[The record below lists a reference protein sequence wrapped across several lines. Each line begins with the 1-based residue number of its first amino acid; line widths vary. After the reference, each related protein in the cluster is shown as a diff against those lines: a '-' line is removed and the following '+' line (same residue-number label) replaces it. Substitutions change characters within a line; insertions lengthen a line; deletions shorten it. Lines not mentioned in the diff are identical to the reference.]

1 MAVGRISGPLL
12 KANLLRQGV
21 DLAFETDLI
30 YLKVT
35 DADPANHRV
44 GIKTNAPTDDLHI
57 NGTTRTTNLLVDTLA
72 DIADISISGTTIS
85 TTQDVLTLD
94 PSGTSP
100 VVFQAKLRIDDIDI
114 ENNDISTNS
123 PNTNLELR
131 PNGTGTVEV
140 FADTNV
146 YGNIH
151 ATGDIR
157 ADGNIQIGDANTDNI
172 TFNADVSSNI
182 VPDVT
187 ETYNLGSAD
196 KRWNNIWSKELYA
209 SGIVTTDLTVD
220 GVTLNTRQ
228 GNIIYVAVNGN
239 DANSGTHQNDPY
251 ATIVHALSQAGAG
264 DTVYVYPG
272 VYFEHF
278 PLEIPAGVT
287 LKGASIRSVTVR
299 PHPRTMWQDAFHMN
313 GEATVEDFTIMGFY
327 HDPDGVSEEYPLGA
341 ATGGSGHAFRFS
353 NGAQT
358 STRSPYIRNVT
369 VITHGTPSVLS
380 VSTVQTEVIGTLTR
394 IKNIVDDIVV
404 NTSITRT
411 TGNTLTQDTALP
423 ASDSATGLLLQDL
436 VDKVIYVI
444 NNGTQKVNLPTFL
457 ENGDPVTTGMLAKA
471 AAILS
476 ANKEFIKEEANAY
489 AQLTYPGTCDPVKTK
504 RDAGYVIDALITDI
518 TRSGNEQAIFTGFN
532 FWEQPTDDPRGY
544 ARGDAGHG
552 AFIDGGIMNPASKEA
567 AMLFHSVT
575 FLTPAA
581 ETLIARNGARVEWLN
596 SFTYFANKGMYLTSG
611 TDGFAGQGKTE
622 IRLDNTS
629 GTFNVGDTVTYYST
643 YPTALAS
650 GVIAKKDS
658 DGKIYLTGKVEG
670 LETAFERGSKTITAY
685 GNAQLSTSVK
695 KWGSASLA
703 LDGTSDYAQILNNN
717 DFAFGTGDFCLEAW
731 VYPTTTGTYRTI
743 FDLRNNSSD
752 GGGIILGISDTNGL
766 YAYYNF
772 GYLGG
777 PIGTVAINTWT
788 HVALAKVSG
797 NTRIFV
803 NGTQVGSTYVDSN
816 NYSARGVRIGA
827 DPNGNYALTGY
838 IDDVRISKGSGRY
851 SSNFTAPTA
860 VLPNDAYTVLL
871 SRFDGGDTS
880 TNLIDE
886 SILVQDVRS
895 SSGGT
900 SSKIT
905 LVDYSDFGAEVRS
918 IGSACVYGDYGIY
931 GDGLGVV
938 AYLIG
943 QNLAYIGTGKR
954 SDNDVTYVIQDN
966 EVTELNGAK
975 IYYSSVD
982 HKGDYRVGDLFY
994 VNQQDGTVTFT
1005 SSNFNITS
1013 TTGVTFTDGV
1023 NTTTIDGTKVETGN
1037 IRISGNTIE
1046 SLLGDVNILSASDAI
1061 NLQNNVNITG
1071 NLDVTGNV
1079 TIGGNITL
1087 GNQDTD
1093 TINFVAGINSNIIP
1107 RATETYDLGTPLLQ
1121 WANVYTGNLHVDNIN
1136 VNNNVITTVTGNA
1149 NLELRAAGT
1158 GEVYVPSNN
1167 VQIDNNLTVNGTTN
1181 LSNTNIGT
1189 VGTPATVTHIGD
1201 LNQTGNVVQ
1210 TGDYHATGTL
1220 TVDNVAQFE
1229 DVKIDNN
1236 TISTTV
1242 TNNDLQ
1248 LVANGTGRIYIP
1260 NNDVQ
1265 VNQNL
1270 TVIGTTTTQA
1280 INSSARISANQFFTG
1295 DILIDDNFIETT
1307 LTNSNLNLQANGTGV
1322 IRIEEFDFSSNV
1334 ISSNSTSDIVVQPGT
1349 GKTLTIS
1356 STQSIIVPIG
1366 TTGERPSPATAGMIR
1381 YNTSLARYEGYDGAD
1396 WIRLDSRVVDLD
1408 ENTYITAE
1416 LTPGANDNT
1425 IRFYNDGSL
1434 TADLT
1439 STRLQVPRVEVD
1451 NIVIDNNTISSVT
1464 TNTDLIFNATGTG
1477 SVKLANFAFKDN
1489 VITNTVTDSIT
1500 TITQTGNGYFKI
1512 AGTNG
1517 FVVPTGNSTQ
1527 RPAYAVLG
1535 MTRYNSEVKQ
1545 LEIFNGTTWE
1555 SAAGSSGAINAATAT
1570 DLAIQVVLMLG

>member
-44 GIKTNAPTDDLHI
+44 GIKTNDPTDDLHV
-57 NGTTRTTNLLVDTLA
+57 NGTSRTTSLLVDTLA
-72 DIADISISGTTIS
+72 EIADISISGTTVS
-85 TTQDVLTLD
+85 TSQDVLTLD
-94 PSGTSP
+94 PAGTSP
-100 VVFQAKLRIDDIDI
+100 VVFQAKLRVDDIELEDNVI
-114 ENNDISTNS
+114 RTHTT
-123 PNTNLELR
+123 NTNLELR
-131 PNGTGTVEV
+131 PNGTGTVEI

-151 ATGDIR
+151 ATGNIV

-182 VPDVT
+182 VPDAT
-187 ETYNLGSAD
+187 ETYNLGSTD
-196 KRWNNIWSKELYA
+196 KRWSSVWTKDLFA

-228 GNIIYVAVNGN
+228 GNILYVAVNG
-239 DANSGTHQNDPY
+239 DDTYSGTHQNDPF
-251 ATIVHALSQAGAG
+251 ATISKAFETAVAG

-272 VYFEHF
+272 VYYEHF
-278 PLEIPAGVT
+278 PLEIPSGVT
-287 LKGASIRSVTVR
+287 LKGASLRSTTLR
-299 PHPRTMWQDAFHMN
+299 PHPKTMWDDAFHMN
-313 GEATVEDFTIMGFY
+313 GEATVEDLTIMGFY
-327 HDPDGVSEEYPLGA
+327 HDPDGTNAEYPLGA
-341 ATGGSGHAFRFS
+341 ATGGTGHAFRFS

-358 STRSPYIRNVT
+358 TTRSPYVRNVT
-369 VITHGTPSVLS
+369 VITTGTPSELS
-380 VSTVQTEVIGTLTR
+380 ITAVQTEVLDTLTR
-394 IKNIVDDIVV
+394 IKNIISDIVT
-404 NTSITRT
+404 NTTITKT
-411 TGNTLTQDTALP
+411 SGNTATQDTALP
-423 ASDSATGLLLQDL
+423 VSDSTTGTVLEGLIDN
-436 VDKVIYVI
+436 VIYVI
-444 NNGTQKVNLPTFL
+444 NNGTQRTSMPTFL
-457 ENGDPVTTGMLAKA
+457 ENDIAVTSGMLYKA
-471 AAILS
+471 AVILE

-489 AQLTYPGTCDPVKTK
+489 AQFTYPGTCDPDKTK
-504 RDAGYVIDALITDI
+504 RDAGYVVDSLITDI
-518 TRSGNEQAIFTGFN
+518 KSQGGNEYSILTGFN
-532 FWEQPTDDPRGY
+532 FWVQPTDDPRGY

-552 AFIDGGIMNPASKEA
+552 AFVDGGIVNPASKEA

-596 SFTYFANKGMYLTSG
+596 SFTYFANKGMYLSSG

-622 IRLDNTS
+622 IRLDNTT
-629 GTFNVGDTVTYYST
+629 GTFNVSDTVTYYDT
-643 YPTALAS
+643 DGTTVLAS
-650 GVIAKKDS
+650 GTIAKKDA

-685 GNAQLSTSVK
+685 GDAQLSTSIK
-695 KWGSASLA
+695 KWGTASLA
-703 LDGTSDYAQILNNN
+703 LDGTGDYAFVQSNA
-717 DFAFGTGDFCLEAW
+717 DFAFGTGAFCVEAW
-731 VYPTTTGTYRTI
+731 VYNTSAPGTNQVI
-743 FDLRNNSSD
+743 FDFRTTDPQYAPTIYIDGATNHLHFSS
-752 GGGIILGISDTNGL
+752 N
-766 YAYYNF
+766 
-772 GYLGG
+772 
-777 PIGTVAINTWT
+777 GTVYIDTGASLTLNTWT
-788 HVALAKVSG
+788 HIALAKSG
-797 NTRIFV
+797 TSTKFFK
-803 NGTQVGSTYVDSN
+803 NGTQVGATYTDNNTYVQ
-816 NYSARGVRIGA
+816 GPLTIGA
-827 DPNGNYALTGY
+827 RYTATFGFHGY
-838 IDDVRISKGSGRY
+838 IDDVRVSKGTARY
-851 SSNFTAPTA
+851 TSNFTAPTA
-860 VLPNDAYTVLL
+860 ILPNDSYTVLL
-871 SRFDGGDTS
+871 SRFDGGNTS
-880 TNLIDE
+880 TNFVDE
-886 SILVQDVRS
+886 SVLVQDVRS

-954 SDNDVTYVIQDN
+954 TDNDPTYVIQDN

-994 VNQQDGTVTFT
+994 VNQEDGTVTFT

-1046 SLLGDVNILSASDAI
+1046 SLLGDVNITSASDII

-1093 TINFVAGINSNIIP
+1093 TISFVAGINSNIIP
-1107 RATETYDLGTPLLQ
+1107 RVTETYDLGTPLLQ
-1121 WANVYTGNLHVDNIN
+1121 WANVYTGNLHVDNVN
-1136 VNNNVITTVTGNA
+1136 VNNNVVTTVTGNA

-1158 GEVYVPSNN
+1158 GEIYVPSNN
-1167 VQIDNNLTVNGTTN
+1167 VQIDNDLTVNGTTN
-1181 LSNTNIGT
+1181 LAVTN
-1189 VGTPATVTHIGD
+1189 VTGAIEHTGD
-1201 LNQTGNVVQ
+1201 LNQTGNVLQ
-1210 TGDYHATGTL
+1210 TGDYTVTGTL
-1220 TVDNVAQFE
+1220 DVGNVAQFE
-1229 DVKIDNN
+1229 DIKIDANQI
-1236 TISTTV
+1236 TTTV

-1248 LVANGTGRIYIP
+1248 LLANGTGRIYIP
-1260 NNDVQ
+1260 SNDVQ
-1265 VNQNL
+1265 IDQNL
-1270 TVIGTTTTQA
+1270 TVVGTTTTQV
-1280 INSSARISANQFFTG
+1280 IESTGRITANQFFTS
-1295 DILIDDNFIETT
+1295 DILIDDNVIETT
-1307 LTNSNLNLQANGTGV
+1307 ITNSNLNLIANGTGV
-1322 IRIEEFDFSSNV
+1322 IRLEEFDFSSNV
-1334 ISSNSTSDIVVQPGT
+1334 ISNNAVNDIVIQPGT
-1349 GKTLTIS
+1349 GKTLIVT
-1356 STQSIIVPIG
+1356 STQSIVIPIG
-1366 TTGERPSPATAGMIR
+1366 TTAERPSPATAGMVR
-1381 YNTSLARYEGYDGAD
+1381 FNTDLSRYEGYDGTD

-1416 LTPGANDNT
+1416 STPGANDNT

-1451 NIVIDNNTISSVT
+1451 NIVIDNSTISSVA
-1464 TNTDLIFNATGTG
+1464 TNSDIIFNATGTG
-1477 SVKLANFAFKDN
+1477 SVRLANFAFKDN
-1489 VITNTVTDSIT
+1489 IITNTVTDSIT

-1517 FVVPTGNSTQ
+1517 FVVPTGNSVQ

-1535 MTRYNSEVKQ
+1535 MTRYNAEVKQ
-1545 LEIFNGTTWE
+1545 LEVFNGTSWE
-1555 SAAGSSGAINAATAT
+1555 SAAGSSGAINANTAT
-1570 DLAIQVVLMLG
+1570 DLAIETVLMLG